1 MVSWVNIRQVLG
13 RRIQQASPIPA
24 TYGHDYVLLG
34 STVVAVVLHAAFI
47 FGIRFADDAAPSDVV
62 QEVTTVLSEN
72 LAPNE
77 KADFIANASQK
88 GGGEAE
94 DAQRFENNTLSPLD
108 AEAVSPTDDIL
119 TQQQVSRQQAYQES
133 YLRTTL
139 SWRKSDEEND
149 NKADKPTNEFESKEQ
164 RLQQQ
169 IATLETQIST
179 NRQLLAK
186 KTAVQTVSSNSTTT
200 GEAAKYIENFRE
212 QAYRVGNQHYP
223 QEARARGLTGDV
235 RLLVIINPNGS
246 VKALKILESS
256 GSAILDEAAK
266 NSVRKAAPFGE
277 FSKDMKDI
285 VELRIIR
292 TWRFGDTV
300 TVENE

>member
-1 MVSWVNIRQVLG
+1 M
-13 RRIQQASPIPA
+13 
-24 TYGHDYVLLG
+24 LLG

-77 KADFIANASQK
+77 KADFIANASQN

-149 NKADKPTNEFESKEQ
+149 NKADKSTNEFESKEQ

-246 VKALKILESS
+246 VKALKVLESS